1 MELVYSIK
9 YIDNIA
15 YWFAMAMLAKH
26 NKAARMTSEKSHV
39 DDETRAANNE
49 KKTEAK
55 KEKNLVLQ
63 TMLQC
68 RFKTKPRATSWYAA
82 KTFVPLLSPWMMLLM
97 MIGLKLSRASHE
109 HVTMNGIHV
118 NITNAHTQKYTIKND
133 DVEKWYAFLLSACVT
148 IATVWRYHSSC
159 WADHSVL
166 SFSSFFHRILDRL
179 FYFINRWK

>member
-26 NKAARMTSEKSHV
+26 NKAALEWQAKSHTLMTKR
-39 DDETRAANNE
+39 ER
-49 KKTEAK
+49 
-55 KEKNLVLQ
+55 Q
-63 TMLQC
+63 TMRRRRQERRREKISYSKQC
-68 RFKTKPRATSWYAA
+68 FNVDLKRNRVQQVDTPPKLSFRC
-82 KTFVPLLSPWMMLLM
+82 SPWMMLLM

-179 FYFINRWK
+179 FYL